1 MSNLPLGQ
9 RKRSKK
15 WLLAIPALLILGL
28 LAYQLPFVQDRIG
41 WRVDFLIAEFYYR
54 LNPPQE
60 RAFVPDPTLVAMV
73 DQTLAALTPTA
84 TALPTEGPTPVP
96 SATLVPSPIPTEIP
110 PSHQLVDLNFEY
122 QKLNNCGPANLSMA
136 LSYWGWRGDQRDTA
150 AILKPNVQDKNVMP
164 YEMADYVNDYT
175 DLQAIV
181 RLGGDLQTIKR
192 FIAAGFPVLVEKSY
206 DVLNDDLGWMG
217 HYQVL
222 FKYDDERSRFIGQD
236 SYVGPSQPIGY
247 EDLLAAWRG
256 FNYSYLVI
264 YPPGEQDRVFA
275 ILGEQVDE
283 ETNIRYAAQ
292 KASEEIFS
300 SSGRDQF
307 FAWFNR
313 GTNLALLQDYAG
325 AAAAYDEAFALRAT
339 LNLPR
344 TADPWR
350 IMWYQTGPYWAYF
363 YTGRYWDVFSL
374 ATLTLDEN
382 NPKKPQLEESL
393 YWRGLAK
400 EALGDIQGAVQ
411 DLQTSLEYHLGFE
424 PSLFALQ
431 RLGVNP

>member
-15 WLLAIPALLILGL
+15 WLIAIPTAVLAGL
-28 LAYQLPFVQDRIG
+28 LVYQLPFVQDRIG
-41 WRVDFLIAEFYYR
+41 WRVDFLIAEIYYR
-54 LNPPQE
+54 INPPEE
-60 RAFVPDPTLVAMV
+60 RAFLPDPTLVAMV
-73 DQTLAALTPTA
+73 EETLAALTPTV
-84 TALPTEGPTPVP
+84 TTSPTEGPTPIP
-96 SATLVPSPIPTEIP
+96 TASLVPSPIPTAIP
-110 PSHQLVDLNFEY
+110 VSHQLNDLSFEY

-136 LSYWGWRGDQRDTA
+136 LSFWGWVGDQRDTA

-164 YEMADYVNDYT
+164 YEMADFVNEHT
-175 DLQAIV
+175 GLQAVV
-181 RLGGDLQTIKR
+181 RVGGDLDTIKG

-222 FKYDDERSRFIGQD
+222 FEYDDERGRFVGQD
-236 SYVGPSQPIGY
+236 SYVGPSQPISY

-256 FNYSYLVI
+256 FNYTYLVI
-264 YPPGEQDRVFA
+264 YPSDARDQVFNM
-275 ILGEQVDE
+275 LGEHADE
-283 ETNIRYAAQ
+283 EANIRLAAQ
-292 KASEEIFS
+292 RASDEIFS

-313 GTNLALLQDYAG
+313 GTNLVLLQDYAG
-325 AAAAYDEAFALRAT
+325 AAAAYDEAFALRAS

-374 ATLTLDEN
+374 ATVTLDEN

-400 EALGDIQGAVQ
+400 EALGDVQGAIQ
-411 DLQTSLEYHLGFE
+411 DWQISIEYRPDFE
-424 PSLFALQ
+424 PSAFALQ
-431 RLGVNP
+431 RLGY

>member
-15 WLLAIPALLILGL
+15 WLIAIPTAVLAGL
-28 LAYQLPFVQDRIG
+28 LVYQLPFVQDRIG
-41 WRVDFLIAEFYYR
+41 WRVDFLIAEIYYR
-54 LNPPQE
+54 INPPEE
-60 RAFVPDPTLVAMV
+60 RAFLPDPTLVAMV
-73 DQTLAALTPTA
+73 EETLAALTPTV
-84 TALPTEGPTPVP
+84 TTSPTEGPTPIP
-96 SATLVPSPIPTEIP
+96 TASLVPSPIPTAIP
-110 PSHQLVDLNFEY
+110 VSHQLNDLSFEY

-136 LSYWGWRGDQRDTA
+136 LSFWGWVGDQRDTA

-164 YEMADYVNDYT
+164 YEMADFVNEHT
-175 DLQAIV
+175 GLQAVV
-181 RLGGDLQTIKR
+181 RVGGDLDTIKG

-222 FKYDDERSRFIGQD
+222 FEYDDERGRFVGQD
-236 SYVGPSQPIGY
+236 SYVGPSQPISY

-256 FNYSYLVI
+256 FNYTYLVI
-264 YPPGEQDRVFA
+264 YPSDARDQVFNM
-275 ILGEQVDE
+275 LGEHADE
-283 ETNIRYAAQ
+283 EANIRLAAQ
-292 KASEEIFS
+292 RASDEIFS

-313 GTNLALLQDYAG
+313 GTNLVLLQDYAG
-325 AAAAYDEAFALRAT
+325 AAAAYDEAFALRAS

-374 ATLTLDEN
+374 ATVTLDES

-400 EALGDIQGAVQ
+400 EALGDVQGAIQ
-411 DLQTSLEYHLGFE
+411 DWQISIEYRPDFE
-424 PSLFALQ
+424 PSAFALQ
-431 RLGVNP
+431 RLGY